1 MTNKRPDGAGT
12 MPTAR
17 RLYASQHKETTM
29 KQLNT
34 LYINGEFVT
43 PHGKETL
50 DLFSPVSNEKIA
62 EVTLGDETD
71 VQNAVNAAREAF
83 KTFSQSS
90 KAERIGYLLKLHE
103 VFKSHKDELVNT
115 MMEEYGCPRYF
126 TELLIQGGIDDFKN
140 TAELLKDYDLEPT
153 VGKSKV
159 RLQPVGVVGVII
171 PWNST
176 TGFIA
181 TKVSAAI
188 AAGCTCVI
196 KASELSAQQ
205 TQVIMQCFAE
215 AGLPKGVVNF
225 VNGTGAVVGAEMTRN
240 PGIDKITFTG
250 STNVGKII
258 AKGAVDTMKRVTL
271 ELGGKAPNIILDDAD
286 FQTAIPQALFAC
298 FINSGQACVAATRLL
313 VPESRLDEVNEILKA
328 TVANVIKVGLP
339 QETDTTIG
347 PMVSDDQWQ
356 RVQEYIRIGIE
367 EDKATL
373 LTGGLGKPEGFEQ
386 GNFVKATVFTNVN
399 NKMRIAQE
407 EIFGPVLSVIAYKNV
422 DDAIAIANDSP
433 FGLGAY
439 VSGKDRAVIE
449 YIANRIDSGRVCING
464 EFHDPLAPFGGF
476 KQSGYGREFGVYGL
490 DAYLEP
496 KAIIG

>member
-1 MTNKRPDGAGT
+1 MQK
-12 MPTAR
+12 
-17 RLYASQHKETTM
+17 
-29 KQLNT
+29 LNQI
-34 LYINGEFVT
+34 YINGEFVT
-43 PHGKETL
+43 PHGTQTL
-50 DLFSPVSNEKIA
+50 DLFSPINNEKIA
-62 EVTLGDETD
+62 EVTLGDEID
-71 VQNAVNAAREAF
+71 VQNAVHSAREAF
-83 KTFSQSS
+83 KTFSQTS
-90 KAERIGYLLKLHE
+90 KAERISYLTALHE
-103 VFKSHKDELVNT
+103 VFKKHKDALVNT
-115 MMEEYGCPRYF
+115 MMLEYGCPRYF

-159 RLQPVGVVGVII
+159 LLQPVGVVGVII

-205 TQVIMQCFAE
+205 TQLIMQCFAE
-215 AGLPKGVVNF
+215 ANLPKGVVYF

-313 VPESRLDEVNEILKA
+313 VPEHRLNEVNDILQA
-328 TVANVIKVGLP
+328 TVAKVIKVGLP
-339 QETDTTIG
+339 QEHDTTIG
-347 PMVSDDQWQ
+347 PMVSDTQWK

-373 LTGGLGKPEGFEQ
+373 LTGGLGKPDGFEQ
-386 GNFVKATVFTNVN
+386 GNFVKATVFTHVN

-407 EIFGPVLSVIAYKNV
+407 EIFGPVLCVIPYKND
-422 DDAIAIANDSP
+422 DDAVAIANDSP

-439 VSGKDRAVIE
+439 ISGKNRNRIE
-449 YIANRIDSGRVCING
+449 RIAKQIDSGRVCING